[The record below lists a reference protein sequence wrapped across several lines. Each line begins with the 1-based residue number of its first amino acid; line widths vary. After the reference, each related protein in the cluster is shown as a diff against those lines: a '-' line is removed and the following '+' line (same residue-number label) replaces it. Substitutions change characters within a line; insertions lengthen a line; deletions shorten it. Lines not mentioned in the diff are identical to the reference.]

1 MQEIPRNV
9 TETNNPHSAP
19 SKPTHLKNAILWA
32 ILERSPCLGNFW
44 LMLMAFRSFWEIRRI
59 ETGTRWDF

>member
-9 TETNNPHSAP
+9 TEINITPSAP

-44 LMLMAFRSFWEIRRI
+44 LMLMAFRSFWEIRRL
-59 ETGTRWDF
+59 ETGTRWYF